1 MLDPAA
7 ERAGVAWAEGLARVG
22 LTADDV
28 RRLAAPDAEGVY
40 PHAPELRLLV
50 EKDFPCAHPHAP
62 EAREPATER
71 FAPTAAFLDRKT
83 GERRATSIGCMA
95 STAGRT
101 RVARARVIAVRDG
114 RARERADGLAAE
126 EPLEIRAA
134 GPGQEPVRVAVTMR
148 TPGHDFELAAG
159 FLVTE
164 GLLAAG
170 RRRRGRLLRGPR
182 RPALQRR
189 HGDQPGAVRPRRR
202 RAQLLRQLELR
213 HLRQGG
219 ARGRDR
225 ALRAARRRRRPPTRR
240 RCSRCPDAMRA
251 AQRVFDRT
259 GGLHAAGLF
268 GTDGELLLLREDVG
282 RHNAVNK
289 VAGALALEGADGA
302 GRILLVSGRLSFE
315 IVQKAAVARV
325 PILCAVSAPSS
336 LAVDAAAALGVTA
349 VGFLRP
355 GGFNIYS
362 RPERIVTAEAP

>member
-1 MLDPAA
+1 
-7 ERAGVAWAEGLARVG
+7 
-22 LTADDV
+22 
-28 RRLAAPDAEGVY
+28 
-40 PHAPELRLLV
+40 
-50 EKDFPCAHPHAP
+50 
-62 EAREPATER
+62 
-71 FAPTAAFLDRKT
+71 
-83 GERRATSIGCMA
+83 MA

-101 RVARARVIAVRDG
+101 RVARARVIAVQDG

-164 GLLAAG
+164 GLIAPDGVAAVAYCEDPDVQRYNVVTVTTREPFDLGLAERNFFASSSCG
-170 RRRRGRLLRGPR
+170 ICGKA
-182 RPALQRR
+182 ALEAV
-189 HGDQPGAVRPRRR
+189 AVRCEPLDDG
-202 RAQLLRQLELR
+202 ATAEEATLLGL
-213 HLRQGG
+213 
-219 ARGRDR
+219 
-225 ALRAARRRRRPPTRR
+225 
-240 RCSRCPDAMRA
+240 PDAMRA

-259 GGLHAAGLF
+259 GGLHAAGLYEAA
-268 GTDGELLLLREDVG
+268 GELLLLREDVG
-282 RHNAVNK
+282 RHNAVDK
-289 VAGALALEGADGA
+289 VAGALALEGGGGG

-336 LAVDAAAALGVTA
+336 LAVEAAEALGVTA

-362 RPERIVTAEAP
+362 RPERIVTAEAG